1 MSALGG
7 SILFPGSD
15 RSFLEA
21 GNGPDDPEIMQSMCG
36 QVCERSSVPA
46 LRQAEDPV
54 PLRPGPQEG
63 EESSHQCLVI
73 TLPQVP
79 LTVEWLELA
88 VRSPSSH
95 IVPQPCQPQALS
107 APWLPEASEPGLT
120 PDLPVGGS
128 WVPGHYPSPHPSPA
142 GLALSG
148 TLRPQPLETQPF
160 CSHGRWSRASRLHS
174 SLTAFQQDCH
184 SLSSLPAL
192 GIRGWC

>member
-1 MSALGG
+1 MRGPLCQPCARLKTPSPCGRA
-7 SILFPGSD
+7 PRRERKAATSD
-15 RSFLEA
+15 W
-21 GNGPDDPEIMQSMCG
+21 
-36 QVCERSSVPA
+36 SSLYP
-46 LRQAEDPV
+46 RC
-54 PLRPGPQEG
+54 
-63 EESSHQCLVI
+63 H
-73 TLPQVP
+73 LP
-79 LTVEWLELA
+79 VEWLELA

-160 CSHGRWSRASRLHS
+160 CSHGRWSKASLLHS

-192 GIRGWC
+192 GIRGSC